1 MLTRNFP
8 RGSGSSLR
16 SIRIGKFPEA
26 SGIGGINSK
35 SSSSMEGDMP
45 MSVEWRPVA
54 GAGIVGEGS
63 SELSG
68 VVGEGSSEL
77 SESSITAGGM
87 GVWMNGV
94 AGGGGRGLTRY
105 ARGVVTAGLL
115 ALRGIFFR
123 EEGSD

>member
-16 SIRIGKFPEA
+16 SIRIGKLPEA

-54 GAGIVGEGS
+54 GAG
-63 SELSG
+63 

-87 GVWMNGV
+87 GVWVNGV
-94 AGGGGRGLTRY
+94 AGGGGLELTGY

>member
-1 MLTRNFP
+1 
-8 RGSGSSLR
+8 
-16 SIRIGKFPEA
+16 
-26 SGIGGINSK
+26 
-35 SSSSMEGDMP
+35 MP

-54 GAGIVGEGS
+54 GAGF
-63 SELSG
+63 
-68 VVGEGSSEL
+68 VGEGSSEL

-94 AGGGGRGLTRY
+94 AGGGGRGLAGY

-123 EEGSD
+123 EEGSDWWNGLGDVRVKEAALGGTSTERWWTRLG